1 MSRRTLEAFALIV
14 ALLFCLTILAPLAH
28 CQSCVTNSQVTLTGS
43 LRAANGL
50 PSSNSIIS
58 LAPSQVG
65 FIAGCGINLPTQ
77 TTCATSTDGS
87 VVQTPNPLTPSI
99 NTASGAGSLLA
110 GVYYTVYEFYDALGN
125 ATLPSPET
133 VTTLSISEA
142 LVVNPPVSGV
152 PATAAGMKV
161 FIGTTSGGETLQGS
175 TVGSA
180 SFVQSTALAS
190 GASPGSSNTTVCVV
204 TANDSVWPTGTGYIV
219 NMTDSV
225 GNGIPGFPMQW
236 QLNGAGSTI
245 NLANGLPYYHGVV
258 TYPAQILASPQNH
271 GAQSISG
278 PLNFG
283 GYNVLNVGKLGVGTS
298 TPGFSIDVTNGL
310 INSNAGY
317 LINGSA
323 GTSGQAPCSD
333 GTAIDSFC
341 TFVTSLPA
349 IYYQTVIN
357 GSHAT
362 DAVAQRGYLSVG
374 NETGSPTGLVAADA
388 IGVGSQVSRTALSV
402 NAIGGTSSL
411 STDPHVVITSGGGV
425 SGHCAQFDSTVGGI
439 SDSGAACQIGART
452 CNANGCYE
460 TSGNGTIHMWGTTAT
475 FGGSESGAF
484 TLTFPT
490 AVTDSSSVV
499 MTFSPVGCDG
509 GTGLGGNC
517 SGGGS
522 NASTYACTYY
532 STSTT
537 ATTIFWFSPNT
548 VQPSTGACTWH
559 AYAN

>member
-1 MSRRTLEAFALIV
+1 MNKRTFEAFVLLC
-14 ALLFCLTILAPLAH
+14 ALLTCSALVAH

-43 LRAANGL
+43 IRAANGL

-65 FIAGCGINLPTQ
+65 FIAGCGVNLPVQ

-99 NTASGAGSLLA
+99 NTAGGSGSLPA

-133 VTTLSISEA
+133 VITLSISEA

-161 FIGTTSGGETLQGS
+161 FIGTTSGGEQLQGS
-175 TVGSA
+175 TVGSS

-190 GASPGSSNTTVCVV
+190 GASPATSNTTVCVA

-258 TYPAQILASPQNH
+258 TYPAPILASPQNH

-298 TPGFSIDVTNGL
+298 TPGFSIDVENGL
-310 INSNAGY
+310 INSNGGY
-317 LINGSA
+317 LINGSG
-323 GTSGQAPCSD
+323 GTIGQAPCSD

-341 TFVTSLPA
+341 TFVTSLPP
-349 IYYQTVIN
+349 IYYQNVIN
-357 GSHAT
+357 GTHAT
-362 DAVAQRGYLSVG
+362 DAVTEQNFLAVG
-374 NETGSPTGLVAADA
+374 SGTGLVATNA
-388 IGVGSQVSRTALSV
+388 IGVGSQVNRTVLSV
-402 NAIGGTSSL
+402 NATGALGTD
-411 STDPHVVITSGGGV
+411 TEVVNAAAAGAPGD
-425 SGHCAQFDSTVGGI
+425 CAQWDTVGGI
-439 SDSGAACQIGART
+439 GDSGSPCHVIQTAIKTSSFGSCPTAGTAWASCSFSVSWPIAFSTNAYVVNCSFPGGAT
-452 CNANGCYE
+452 ALGMTNWWP
-460 TSGNGTIHMWGTTAT
+460 SGKTT
-475 FGGSESGAF
+475 
-484 TLTFPT
+484 T
-490 AVTDSSSVV
+490 AVTINIQNGDTSAANPISVSEADC
-499 MTFSPVGCDG
+499 T
-509 GTGLGGNC
+509 GTL
-517 SGGGS
+517 
-522 NASTYACTYY
+522 
-532 STSTT
+532 
-537 ATTIFWFSPNT
+537 
-548 VQPSTGACTWH
+548 
-559 AYAN
+559 

>member
-1 MSRRTLEAFALIV
+1 MSRRTFEAFALVV

-28 CQSCVTNSQVTLTGS
+28 CQACVTNSQVTLTGS

-65 FIAGCGINLPTQ
+65 FIAGCGVNLPTQ

-99 NTASGAGSLLA
+99 NTAGGAGSLPA

-133 VTTLSISEA
+133 VITLSISEA

-180 SFVQSTALAS
+180 SFVQSTTLAS

-219 NMTDSV
+219 NMTDSA

-258 TYPAQILASPQNH
+258 TYPAPILASPQNH

-362 DAVAQRGYLSVG
+362 DAVTQRNYLAVG
-374 NETGSPTGLVAADA
+374 SGTGLVASDA
-388 IGVGSQVSRTALSV
+388 LGVGSQVNRTVLSLNVVGGSSTLGFDNYGVVTAAGGV
-402 NAIGGTSSL
+402 NGHVAVWDATTGGIADGGSSPVGTSVASTNGYIIIPASPHNIIIEWGDLGSL
-411 STDPHVVITSGGGV
+411 ADNSATSG
-425 SGHCAQFDSTVGGI
+425 SLP
-439 SDSGAACQIGART
+439 
-452 CNANGCYE
+452 
-460 TSGNGTIHMWGTTAT
+460 
-475 FGGSESGAF
+475 
-484 TLTFPT
+484 LTFPNACLNARGGESEVNT
-490 AVTDSSSVV
+490 AAR
-499 MTFSPVGCDG
+499 P
-509 GTGLGGNC
+509 GNPRTI
-517 SGGGS
+517 
-522 NASTYACTYY
+522 AAAC
-532 STSTT
+532 STT
-537 ATTIFWFSPNT
+537 QITLWASGSGSEGYWEAIGW
-548 VQPSTGACTWH
+548 
-559 AYAN
+559 